1 MTARDLIDGILS
13 MVALFLALAVVGNDT
28 ASIGT
33 LLLLLLAFFVAI
45 FAAFLVKY
53 A

>member
-1 MTARDLIDGILS
+1 MTARDLIAGILS

-28 ASIGT
+28 ASLGT

-45 FAAFLVKY
+45 FAAFLVKF

>member
-1 MTARDLIDGILS
+1 MTARDLIAACLAF
-13 MVALFLALAVVGNDT
+13 VALFLALAVVGNDT
-28 ASIGT
+28 ASLGT
-33 LLLLLLAFFVAI
+33 LLLLLMAFFVAI

>member
-1 MTARDLIDGILS
+1 MTGRDLVAACLS

-28 ASIGT
+28 SSLGT
-33 LLLLLLAFFVAI
+33 LLLLLMAFFIAI
-45 FAAFLVKY
+45 FAAFLVKF

>member
-1 MTARDLIDGILS
+1 MTARDIIAACLS
-13 MVALFLALAVVGNDT
+13 MIALFLALAVVGNDT
-28 ASIGT
+28 ASLGT

>member
-1 MTARDLIDGILS
+1 MTARDLIASFLG
-13 MVALFLALAVVGNDT
+13 MFALFLALAVVGNDT

-33 LLLLLLAFFVAI
+33 LLLLLLAFFVAV

>member
-1 MTARDLIDGILS
+1 MTGRDLIASCLS

-28 ASIGT
+28 ASLET

-45 FAAFLVKY
+45 FAAFLVKF

>member
-1 MTARDLIDGILS
+1 MTGRDLIAGILG

-28 ASIGT
+28 ASLGT

-45 FAAFLVKY
+45 FAALLVKF

>member
-1 MTARDLIDGILS
+1 MNRETISGGLALI
-13 MVALFLALAVVGNDT
+13 ALFLALAVVGNDT
-28 ASIGT
+28 ASLGT

-45 FAAFLVKY
+45 FAALLVKF

>member
-1 MTARDLIDGILS
+1 MTARDLIAACLAF
-13 MVALFLALAVVGNDT
+13 VALFLALAVVGNDT
-28 ASIGT
+28 ASLGT

>member
-1 MTARDLIDGILS
+1 MTGRDLIAGILS
-13 MVALFLALAVVGNDT
+13 MAALFLALSVVGNDT
-28 ASIGT
+28 ASLGT

-45 FAAFLVKY
+45 FAAFLVKF

>member
-1 MTARDLIDGILS
+1 MTGRDIIASCLG

-28 ASIGT
+28 ASLGT
-33 LLLLLLAFFVAI
+33 LLLLLMAFFIAI
-45 FAAFLVKY
+45 FAAFLVKF